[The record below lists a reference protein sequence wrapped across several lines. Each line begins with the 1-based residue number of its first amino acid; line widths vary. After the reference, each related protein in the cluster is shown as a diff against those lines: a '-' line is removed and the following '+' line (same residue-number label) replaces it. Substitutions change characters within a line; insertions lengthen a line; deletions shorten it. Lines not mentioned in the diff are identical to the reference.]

1 MVRRFVGRRLSLA
14 VLTLWV
20 ASLLIFAATEV
31 LPGNAAQ
38 AILGR
43 QAETDPGRL
52 RILTRQL
59 HLDQSVP
66 GQYWHWFSG
75 VLTGHLGTSLAN
87 GLPVSSLIGQKILN
101 TGFLVA
107 VSAAIGL
114 PLAAGLGV
122 AAAAMRDRWLDR
134 VSSVGILTLVA
145 LPEFVV
151 GIGLT
156 VLFGTSV
163 WRLLPPVATIAPGS
177 PPWSDLSGLVLPVAT
192 LVLVTTPY
200 VSRIMRGAMVEALE
214 SEYVEFA
221 TLRGESRARVVLRH
235 ALPNAVAP
243 VFQASAIS
251 LAYLAG
257 GAVIVEYIFAYPGI
271 GQALV
276 SAVANR
282 DVPVIQFIT
291 LLLAGFYILLNLVAD
306 VATVLLTPRARAV
319 RP

>member
-1 MVRRFVGRRLSLA
+1 MLRRFIGRRLGLA
-14 VLTLWV
+14 VITLWV
-20 ASLLIFAATEV
+20 ASLVIFAATQV
-31 LPGNAAQ
+31 LPGDAAQ

-43 QAETDPGRL
+43 QAETDPQRL

-59 HLDQSVP
+59 HLNQSP
-66 GQYWHWFSG
+66 AEQYWHWLSG

-87 GLPVSSLIGQKILN
+87 GLPVSDLIGREIEN
-101 TGFLVA
+101 TAFLVA

-114 PLAAGLGV
+114 PLAIGLGV
-122 AAAAMRDRWLDR
+122 AAAAMRDRMLDR
-134 VSSVGILTLVA
+134 VSSVGILVLVA

-163 WRLLPPVATIAPGS
+163 WRVLPPTATIAPGAA
-177 PPWSDLSGLVLPVAT
+177 PWSDLNGLVLPVAT
-192 LVLVTTPY
+192 LVLVSMPY
-200 VSRIMRGAMVEALE
+200 VSRITRGAMVEALE

-221 TLRGESRARVVLRH
+221 TLRGESRTRVVLRY
-235 ALPNAVAP
+235 ALPNAAPP

-276 SAVANR
+276 NAVTNR

-291 LLLAGFYILLNLVAD
+291 LLLASFYIVLNLLAD
-306 VATVLLTPRARAV
+306 VATVLLTPKARTV
-319 RP
+319 QQ

>member
-1 MVRRFVGRRLSLA
+1 MLWRFIGRRLGLA
-14 VLTLWV
+14 VITLWV
-20 ASLLIFAATEV
+20 ASLVIFAATQV

-43 QAETDPGRL
+43 QAESDPGRL
-52 RILTRQL
+52 RLLTQQL
-59 HLDQSVP
+59 HLNRSP
-66 GQYWHWFSG
+66 AEQYWHWLSG

-87 GLPVSSLIGQKILN
+87 GLPVSDLIGREIGN
-101 TGFLVA
+101 TAFLVA

-114 PLAAGLGV
+114 PLAIGLGV
-122 AAAAMRDRWLDR
+122 LAAAMRDRTVDR
-134 VSSVGILTLVA
+134 VSSVGILVLVA

-163 WRLLPPVATIAPGS
+163 WRILPPTATIAPGTA
-177 PPWSDLSGLVLPVAT
+177 PWSDLNGLVLPVAT
-192 LVLVTTPY
+192 LVLVSMPY
-200 VSRIMRGAMVEALE
+200 VSRITRGAMVEALE

-221 TLRGESRARVVLRH
+221 ALRGESRMWVVLRH
-235 ALPNAVAP
+235 ALPNALAP
-243 VFQASAIS
+243 AFQASAIS

-276 SAVANR
+276 NAVTNR

-291 LLLAGFYILLNLVAD
+291 LLLASLYIVLNLLAD
-306 VATVLLTPRARAV
+306 VATVLLTPRARSV
-319 RP
+319 QQ